1 MNLTFC
7 CGLQNFI
14 LKVDNAA
21 FAAVRDDSPEDFNA
35 KLQSFTVNMPKT
47 HFKCKA
53 NLTKPI
59 FGTFF
64 LFVVKW

>member
-64 LFVVKW
+64 CL

>member
-35 KLQSFTVNMPKT
+35 KLQSFTVNMPKSR
-47 HFKCKA
+47 FKCKA
-53 NLTKPI
+53 NTN
-59 FGTFF
+59 
-64 LFVVKW
+64 